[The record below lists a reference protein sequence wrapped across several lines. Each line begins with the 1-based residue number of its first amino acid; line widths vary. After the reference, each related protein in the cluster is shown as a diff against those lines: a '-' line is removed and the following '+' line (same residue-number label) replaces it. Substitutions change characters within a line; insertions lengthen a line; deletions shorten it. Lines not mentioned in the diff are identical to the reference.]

1 MDPDVVLDDIFEL
14 AEQFE
19 YESDPGILIG
29 IAFELIEAFNQ
40 LDDWLTKGGFLPAR
54 WEKD

>member
-1 MDPDVVLDDIFEL
+1 MDPNIVLDDIFEL
-14 AEQFE
+14 AEQFHD
-19 YESDPGILIG
+19 YANPGILID
-29 IAFELIEAFNQ
+29 IATELIEAFNQ